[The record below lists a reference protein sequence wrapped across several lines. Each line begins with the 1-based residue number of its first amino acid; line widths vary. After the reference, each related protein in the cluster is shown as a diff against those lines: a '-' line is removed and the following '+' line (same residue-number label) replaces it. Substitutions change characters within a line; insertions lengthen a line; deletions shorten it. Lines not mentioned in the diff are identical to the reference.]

1 MKSGLDNLL
10 TKSLDSV
17 IKANLNKGTLAKI
30 ENRLFEKY
38 GITLDESLQDF
49 EKLESILREFFGD
62 EAEILKKR
70 ILESVC
76 IIESEREDFGWM
88 TLEDQSLTKVIL
100 ESFGDEDKKKI
111 LNSVLDEPR
120 IISEILEICNIP
132 QTSGYRKINALIN
145 DGLLT
150 TRGFITMYDGKRVN
164 KYISVFENIRIN
176 IIKNKIMV
184 KVKLGKDSLNGS
196 SMLQLIQSL

>member
-1 MKSGLDNLL
+1 MSGGLDNLL
-10 TKSLDSV
+10 AKSIESV
-17 IKANLNKGTLAKI
+17 IKTHLGKNNLHKI

-38 GITLDESLQDF
+38 GITITQSLEDF
-49 EKLESILREFFGD
+49 EKLDSVLREFFGE
-62 EAEILKKR
+62 EASILKKR
-70 ILESVC
+70 ILENIC
-76 IIESEREDFGWM
+76 ILESENEDLNWM
-88 TLEDQSLTKVIL
+88 TLEDQFLTKVIL

-111 LNSVLDEPR
+111 LTAVLDESR

-150 TRGFITMYDGKRVN
+150 TKGFITTHDGKSVN

-176 IIKNKIMV
+176 IVKNKIIV
-184 KVKLGKDSLNGS
+184 KVKLARDSLASS
-196 SMLQLIQSL
+196 SMIQLIQSL

>member
-1 MKSGLDNLL
+1 MSGGLDNLL
-10 TKSLDSV
+10 AKSVDSV
-17 IKANLNKGTLAKI
+17 IKTHLGKNNLHKI

-38 GITLDESLQDF
+38 GITITQSLEDF
-49 EKLESILREFFGD
+49 EKLDSILREFFGE
-62 EAEILKKR
+62 EASTLKKR
-70 ILESVC
+70 ILEDVC
-76 IIESEREDFGWM
+76 VLESENEGPNWM

-111 LNSVLDEPR
+111 LTAVLDEPR

-150 TRGFITMYDGKRVN
+150 TKGFITTHDGKNVN

-176 IIKNKIMV
+176 IVKNKILV
-184 KVKLGKDSLNGS
+184 KVKLASYSLASS
-196 SMLQLIQSL
+196 SMIQLIQSL